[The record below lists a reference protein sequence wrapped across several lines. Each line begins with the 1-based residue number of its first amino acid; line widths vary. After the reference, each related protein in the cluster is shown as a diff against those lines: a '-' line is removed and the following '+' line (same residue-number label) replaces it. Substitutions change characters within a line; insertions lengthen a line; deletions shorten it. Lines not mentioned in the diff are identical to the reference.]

1 MFCTV
6 LKQPHQF
13 LMFAPLEFY
22 TLIMVI
28 CSNLV
33 YEIVRGHLEEKPSGQ
48 RGKEPAK
55 GVIPFGK
62 MPKEG
67 KSKMGRK
74 DKRRECFLG
83 TVLRGIWNEWNRIFQ
98 LIGMAAAPWGKEV
111 MRSSSSTE
119 IINCLRP
126 SLDEREK
133 NSVLLF
139 LQSCPIFPPLVLHLF
154 YYTDVATLTL
164 VVAIDITCLK
174 KKYALVI
181 NHLYGS
187 TLSYNVV
194 IIDTPSVPN

>member
-1 MFCTV
+1 MGKTN
-6 LKQPHQF
+6 
-13 LMFAPLEFY
+13 
-22 TLIMVI
+22 MVPFIETFHSI
-28 CSNLV
+28 CDKIFHLPQAQQYFKGNFSRLDP
-33 YEIVRGHLEEKPSGQ
+33 IITTPPGLHLEEKPSGQ

-74 DKRRECFLG
+74 DKRRECFSG

-98 LIGMAAAPWGKEV
+98 LIGMA
-111 MRSSSSTE
+111 
-119 IINCLRP
+119 
-126 SLDEREK
+126 
-133 NSVLLF
+133 
-139 LQSCPIFPPLVLHLF
+139 
-154 YYTDVATLTL
+154 DVATLTL